1 MTRTTR
7 IAQLLAGAV
16 ALVVLASCS
25 SAPETDGPDG
35 PDGGGPPSSDAPTT
49 PGGTGTPETSR
60 GAGKGLR
67 YVALG
72 DSYTSAP
79 GVGESTG
86 PQGCLRTDGN
96 YPHLLAD
103 RLGLELVDV
112 SCGSATSRDLRSPQT
127 AAGPEVKAQ
136 LDALTRD
143 TDLVTLSIGANDQ
156 GLFGAL
162 AIQCAGLGPFE
173 QEEAPCSRSSR
184 FAEDRLDR
192 ELSTLARDTAASVRA
207 IRERAP
213 RAQVVVVGY
222 PQIVPASGTCELLPI
237 DAAEIPFVREV
248 SRRLAAALERGA
260 RASRAEYVDMWAASA
275 GHDVCAD
282 EPWVAG
288 LRPEQPGAPLHPYA
302 EHQAAVAD
310 ELEALVD

>member
-1 MTRTTR
+1 M
-7 IAQLLAGAV
+7 
-16 ALVVLASCS
+16 
-25 SAPETDGPDG
+25 
-35 PDGGGPPSSDAPTT
+35 
-49 PGGTGTPETSR
+49 
-60 GAGKGLR
+60 
-67 YVALG
+67 
-72 DSYTSAP
+72 
-79 GVGESTG
+79 GEPTG

-96 YPHLLAD
+96 YPHLLAE

-143 TDLVTLSIGANDQ
+143 TDLVTISIGANDG

-173 QEEAPCSRSSR
+173 GEAPCSRSPR
-184 FAEDRLDR
+184 FADDRLDR
-192 ELSTLARDTAASVRA
+192 ELSTLARETAASVRA

-237 DAAEIPFVREV
+237 DAAEVPFVREV
-248 SRRLAAALERGA
+248 SRRLAAALGRGA

-288 LRPEQPGAPLHPYA
+288 LRPERPGAPLHPYA

-310 ELEALVD
+310 ELAALLD

>member
-16 ALVVLASCS
+16 ALVALPGCS
-25 SAPETDGPDG
+25 SAPGAEGPDAG
-35 PDGGGPPSSDAPTT
+35 RTPSSDVPSTEST
-49 PGGTGTPETSR
+49 PGGTGTPGTTR
-60 GAGKGLR
+60 GAAGLR

-79 GVGESTG
+79 GVGEPTG

-96 YPHLLAD
+96 YPHLLAE
-103 RLGLELVDV
+103 RLGLDLVDV
-112 SCGSATSRDLRSPQT
+112 SCGSATSSDLRSPQT
-127 AAGPEVKAQ
+127 AAGPEVAAQ

-143 TDLVTLSIGANDQ
+143 TDLVTISIGANDD
-156 GLFGAL
+156 GLFGTL
-162 AIQCAGLGPFE
+162 AVQCAGLGPFE
-173 QEEAPCSRSSR
+173 EEASCSRSPR
-184 FAEDRLDR
+184 FADDRLGR
-192 ELSTLARDTAASVRA
+192 ELSALARETAASVRA

-213 RAQVVVVGY
+213 RAQVIVVGY
-222 PQIVPASGTCELLPI
+222 PQIVPASGTCERLPI
-237 DAAEIPFVREV
+237 DPAEISFVREV
-248 SRRLAAALERGA
+248 NRRLAAALGRGA

-275 GHDVCAD
+275 GHDVCAA

-288 LRPEQPGAPLHPYA
+288 LQPEQPAAPLHPYA

-310 ELEALVD
+310 ELAALVD